1 MGAAP
6 GAPALGATT
15 THRGTMRRTSWLTSP
30 TPPRTLRDRALAR
43 TVTLHPWLA
52 GAATAAG
59 LAACWALVWV
69 TGGTQRAFTHTFYVP
84 IVFAAVRFGLRG
96 TLLTS
101 LSAAVLAGPL
111 MPLDTGSG
119 ELQDPAGWVTRAV
132 MFFAVGTLVTFTLE
146 ARRRAAERQLARDV
160 RETLGALSIRQVDT
174 SLVPHVEMV
183 LEAGRFHTVF
193 QPIYALSSG
202 GLLGVEA
209 LTRVDVAPYRSPDQ
223 WFAAAREI
231 GRGVDFEIAAVRT
244 AVRTATALPEG
255 VELAVNASPTT
266 LADPRL
272 LPILA
277 GAGRPV
283 VVEITEHTGIEDYEA
298 LGSQIGAL
306 RRAGV
311 RIAVDDAGAG
321 VASLQHIVQ
330 LAPHIIK
337 LDISLVQGVASS
349 PLRRALAGSLIE
361 FAEQTGAQLLV
372 EGIEDSEDLATWTS
386 LGAHAAQGFLIGR
399 PSALPVPEISMAI
412 TRADASGR
420 AGRRG

>member
-1 MGAAP
+1 
-6 GAPALGATT
+6 
-15 THRGTMRRTSWLTSP
+15 MRRTSWLTSP

-59 LAACWALVWV
+59 LVTCWALVWV
-69 TGGTQRAFTHTFYVP
+69 TGGSQRAFTHTFYVP

-101 LSAAVLAGPL
+101 LGAALLAGPL
-111 MPLDTGSG
+111 MPLDTASG
-119 ELQDPAGWVTRAV
+119 EPQDPAGWLTRAV
-132 MFFAVGTLVTFTLE
+132 MFLAVGTLVTFTLE

-160 RETLGALSIRQVDT
+160 RETLGPLTIRPVDS

-183 LEAGRFHTVF
+183 LETNRFHTVF
-193 QPIYALSSG
+193 QPIYALG
-202 GLLGVEA
+202 TGRLLGVEA

-231 GRGVDFEIAAVRT
+231 GRGVDLEIAAVRT
-244 AVRTATALPEG
+244 AIETASILPDG
-255 VELAVNASPTT
+255 VELAVNASPAT

-272 LPILA
+272 LEILA
-277 GAGRPV
+277 GAARPT
-283 VVEITEHTGIEDYEA
+283 VVEITEHIGIEDYEA
-298 LGSQIGAL
+298 LDPRIEAL
-306 RRAGV
+306 RGAGV

-330 LAPHIIK
+330 LAPHVIK
-337 LDISLVQGVASS
+337 LDISLVQGVATS

-372 EGIEDSEDLATWTS
+372 EGIEDAEDLAIWTS

-399 PSALPVPEISMAI
+399 PSALPVPEVSMAI
-412 TRADASGR
+412 THGDAGGR
-420 AGRRG
+420 AGRRA

>member
-1 MGAAP
+1 
-6 GAPALGATT
+6 
-15 THRGTMRRTSWLTSP
+15 MRRTSWLTSP
-30 TPPRTLRDRALAR
+30 TPPKTLRDRALAR

-52 GAATAAG
+52 GVATAAG

-69 TGGTQRAFTHTFYVP
+69 TGGSQRAFTHTFYVP

-101 LSAAVLAGPL
+101 LSAAALAGPL
-111 MPLDTGSG
+111 MPLDTASR
-119 ELQDPAGWVTRAV
+119 ELQDPAGWLTRAV

-146 ARRRAAERQLARDV
+146 ARQRAAERQLARDV
-160 RETLGALSIRQVDT
+160 RETLGAVNLRPVD
-174 SLVPHVEMV
+174 SALVPHVETV
-183 LEAGRFHTVF
+183 LETGRFHTVF
-193 QPIYALSSG
+193 QPIYALSTG
-202 GLLGVEA
+202 LLLGVEA

-231 GRGVDFEIAAVRT
+231 GRGVDLEIAAVRT
-244 AVRTATALPEG
+244 AIETASILPYG
-255 VELAVNASPTT
+255 VELAVNASPAT

-272 LPILA
+272 LEILSR
-277 GAGRPV
+277 AGRPI

-298 LGSQIGAL
+298 LGRRIEAL
-306 RRAGV
+306 RSMGV

-337 LDISLVQGVASS
+337 LDISLVQGVATS

-372 EGIEDSEDLATWTS
+372 EGIEDAEDLAIWTS

-412 TRADASGR
+412 ARGDGGGR

>member
-1 MGAAP
+1 MGAAG
-6 GAPALGATT
+6 GAPALGGTT
-15 THRGTMRRTSWLTSP
+15 THRGAMRRTSWLTSP
-30 TPPRTLRDRALAR
+30 TPPKTLRDRALAR
-43 TVTLHPWLA
+43 TVTLDPWLA
-52 GAATAAG
+52 GLATAAG
-59 LAACWALVWV
+59 LVACWALAWV
-69 TGGTQRAFTHTFYVP
+69 TGGSQRAFTHMFYVP

-101 LSAAVLAGPL
+101 LSAAILAGPL
-111 MPLDTGSG
+111 MPLDAASG
-119 ELQDPAGWVTRAV
+119 ELQDPAGWLTRTV

-160 RETLGALSIRQVDT
+160 RETLGPLTARPVDAA
-174 SLVPHVEMV
+174 LVPQVEMV
-183 LEAGRFHTVF
+183 LETGRFHTVF
-193 QPIYALSSG
+193 QPIYALSTG
-202 GLLGVEA
+202 RLLGVEA

-231 GRGVDFEIAAVRT
+231 GRGVDLEIAAVRT
-244 AVRTATALPEG
+244 AVQSAAILPDG
-255 VELAVNASPTT
+255 VELAVNASPAA

-272 LPILA
+272 LEILSTVP
-277 GAGRPV
+277 RPT

-298 LGSQIGAL
+298 LGPRIDAL
-306 RRAGV
+306 RDAGV

-330 LAPHIIK
+330 LAPHVIK
-337 LDISLVQGVASS
+337 LDISLVQGVATS

-372 EGIEDSEDLATWTS
+372 EGIEDAEDLAIWTT

-399 PSALPVPEISMAI
+399 PSALPVPEVSMAI
-412 TRADASGR
+412 AHGDP
-420 AGRRG
+420 AGRVGRRA